1 MNDTPSEFNIPL
13 VEVIDYVEMGRIVAG
28 WAKDPSTRPETVEEF
43 KIQTDGVAVVPD
55 RIKGLMF
62 VQSSMETLV
71 LRLPEENMMQ
81 MAEDFFGAAE
91 NSEQYHAPSFYRDQY
106 EQGSG
111 AELSKLEFLYAR
123 VGDYTIAQCR

>member
-1 MNDTPSEFNIPL
+1 MSDSEFNIPL

-28 WAKDPSTRPETVEEF
+28 WAKDPSTRPETVEEC

-71 LRLPEENMMQ
+71 LRLPEENMMK
-81 MAEDFFGAAE
+81 MAEDFFGNDDSAD
-91 NSEQYHAPSFYRDQY
+91 QYHAPAFYRDQY
-106 EQGSG
+106 EQSSG
-111 AELSKLEFLYAR
+111 AGLSKLEFLYAR